1 MNQNKFLE
9 TIKILDGKIYNLSYH
24 QARYE
29 SVLNSFSVDYPYPI
43 LGEFIQAPSIGLYRC
58 RLIYSPQ
65 NIDDIEI
72 SFHKY
77 TKKKINSLKIVY
89 DETIEYSK
97 KYLNRDALN
106 KLYEMRAHCDDILI
120 VKNSLITDTSIA
132 NIALYQNG
140 IWYTPKN
147 PLLKGTTRK
156 RLLDEKKIIEKEIF
170 IEELKNFSK
179 IALLNAMIDFDI
191 ITDISYE
198 M

>member
-9 TIKILDGKIYNLSYH
+9 TIKVLDGKIYNLPYH

-29 SVLNSFSVDYPYPI
+29 SVLSSFSLKTYQNIARYIKV
-43 LGEFIQAPSIGLYRC
+43 PSKGLYRC
-58 RLIYSPQ
+58 RLVYS
-65 NIDDIEI
+65 NEDINDIEV

-89 DETIEYSK
+89 DEDIEYCK

-106 KLYEMRAHCDDILI
+106 KLYELRAHCDDILI

-132 NIALYQNG
+132 NIALFKNG
-140 IWYTPKN
+140 VWYTPKN
-147 PLLKGTTRK
+147 PLLKGTTRQ
-156 RLLDEKKIIEKEIF
+156 RLLDEGEIVEKDIH
-170 IEELKNFSK
+170 ISELQSFSQ

-191 ITDISYE
+191 MADISYE
-198 M
+198 N